1 MSIIYRK
8 TALGADE
15 IQTRAR
21 RLAPRLR
28 SALILVDGRRSDE
41 ELARMVPQAAEALAQ
56 LAAEG
61 YIELLAELA
70 PARPAPPPATP
81 AAGAV
86 AATAGRV
93 RNFELIQR
101 EAVRRLND
109 LVGPAGESLA
119 IRMERSKD
127 LDSLRPLLVH
137 ARQMISGLRGAKAA
151 DDYISALSAL

>member
-61 YIELLAELA
+61 YIDAEMA
-70 PARPAPPPATP
+70 FA
-81 AAGAV
+81 
-86 AATAGRV
+86 
-93 RNFELIQR
+93 
-101 EAVRRLND
+101 
-109 LVGPAGESLA
+109 
-119 IRMERSKD
+119 
-127 LDSLRPLLVH
+127 
-137 ARQMISGLRGAKAA
+137 
-151 DDYISALSAL
+151 